1 MDSESWPAGD
11 GAWIVPLPAD
21 ADVATV
27 EIIPDGTDHV
37 WSTAT
42 FE

>member
-1 MDSESWPAGD
+1 MATARGSCRCQR
-11 GAWIVPLPAD
+11 D

-27 EIIPDGTDHV
+27 EIIPDGTDHI
-37 WSTAT
+37 WSTAS